1 MAQSGAHDGTR
12 CPSSEWLSYAE
23 FGERFV
29 VHAVNRARIE
39 AAVSGM
45 AGRGMSIGP
54 FSIGPAGLAGLVAEG
69 KVGKPVIAR
78 SEPRVTFEVRV
89 PVSMHLTVT
98 LGGQP
103 FRIEATVEID
113 LTLHARTAD
122 PLLIVIDIP
131 RVRARDV
138 SFAVRAEAVGAAVD
152 VLLDPIATLVR
163 REVAGRLNAMLADP
177 AARRGRVFD
186 IEAIM
191 NRTRSGHVLRTDFEW
206 IEYAEFGRRFFPLI
220 VTADRVREVVEGLA
234 GRAVEVG
241 PIRTGPGDA
250 ATVGVK
256 GTVRMPRLVRRPG
269 DAPVSFDLTIP
280 VGLDITV
287 DVLKANRYRAEVEV
301 ALRLVARAG
310 EPLLI
315 VIDATPPRSVDVTVE
330 LQAEGW
336 RAKVLGSV
344 GKIRRQIAV
353 QVAAVIRAELADP
366 RGRIIDVAGRIDSA
380 TS

>member
-1 MAQSGAHDGTR
+1 
-12 CPSSEWLSYAE
+12 
-23 FGERFV
+23 
-29 VHAVNRARIE
+29 
-39 AAVSGM
+39 
-45 AGRGMSIGP
+45 
-54 FSIGPAGLAGLVAEG
+54 VAEG

-78 SEPRVTFEVRV
+78 SEPHVTFEVRV

-98 LGGQP
+98 LGGQQ

-131 RVRARDV
+131 RVRSRDV

-152 VLLDPIATLVR
+152 VLLDPIATLVQ
-163 REVAGRLNAMLADP
+163 REVASRLNAMLADP

-191 NRTRSGHVLRTDFEW
+191 NGTRSEHVLRTDFEW
-206 IEYAEFGRRFFPLI
+206 IDYAEFGRRFFPLI
-220 VTADRVREVVEGLA
+220 VTPDRVRDVVEGLA

-241 PIRTGPGDA
+241 PLRTGPGEA
-250 ATVGVK
+250 ATVEVQGA
-256 GTVRMPRLVRRPG
+256 VRMPRLARRDG
-269 DAPVSFDLTIP
+269 DHPVSFDLTIP

-301 ALRLVARAG
+301 GLLLVARAG

-315 VIDATPPRSVDVTVE
+315 VIDVTPPRSADVAVE

-344 GKIRRQIAV
+344 GKIRRQIAA
-353 QVAAVIRAELADP
+353 QVAQVIRAELADP
-366 RGRIIDVAGRIDSA
+366 RGRTIDVAGRIDAA

>member
-1 MAQSGAHDGTR
+1 MAQPGAHDGT
-12 CPSSEWLSYAE
+12 EWIDYSE

-29 VHAVNRARIE
+29 VHAVNRDRIE

-78 SEPRVTFEVRV
+78 SEPHVTFEVRV

-98 LGGQP
+98 LGGQQ

-131 RVRARDV
+131 RVRSRDV

-152 VLLDPIATLVR
+152 VLLDPIASLVR
-163 REVAGRLNAMLADP
+163 REVASRLNAMLADP

-191 NRTRSGHVLRTDFEW
+191 NGTRSEHVARAEFEW
-206 IEYAEFGRRFFPLI
+206 IDYGEFGRRFFPLI
-220 VTADRVREVVEGLA
+220 VTADRVRDVVEGLA
-234 GRAVEVG
+234 GRVIEVG

-250 ATVGVK
+250 ATVEVS
-256 GTVRMPRLVRRPG
+256 GTVRMPRLSRRTG
-269 DAPVSFDLTIP
+269 DAPVSFDLMIP

-301 ALRLVARAG
+301 SLVLVARAAD
-310 EPLLI
+310 PLLI
-315 VIDATPPRSVDVTVE
+315 VVDVTPPRSGDVSVE

-344 GKIRRQIAV
+344 GKIRQQIAA
-353 QVAAVIRAELADP
+353 QVAQVIRGELADP
-366 RGRIIDVAGRIDSA
+366 RGRTIDVAARIDAAIS
-380 TS
+380 